1 MLEKIEADLKI
12 ALLAGAKD
20 RVELLRGLKSA
31 LANEA
36 IAKRSPLTE
45 AEAISVLRKEAK
57 KRDEAAILYR
67 QGGAEDRAEKE
78 MAEKSIIDA
87 YLPAQMDEAALDK
100 LVDNALSA
108 IGADKAKT
116 GQIIGHVM
124 QAAQGQADG
133 KVVAQL
139 VSKRLS

>member
-1 MLEKIEADLKI
+1 MLEKIEADLKT

-87 YLPAQMDEAALDK
+87 YLPAQMDEAALAK
-100 LVDNALSA
+100 LVDDALSA

-139 VSKRLS
+139 VSKKLS